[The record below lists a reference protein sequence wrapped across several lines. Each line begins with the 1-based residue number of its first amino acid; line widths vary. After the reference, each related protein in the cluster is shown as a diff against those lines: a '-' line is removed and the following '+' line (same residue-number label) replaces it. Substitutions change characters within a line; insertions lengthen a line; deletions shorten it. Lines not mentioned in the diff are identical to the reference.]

1 MPFLFWRVIQDAHAR
16 GFVELD
22 LGRSDIHQPGL
33 IAFKDHLGA
42 ARSTLTYYRY
52 PERQVDLAHSGW
64 MSRVAR
70 GVIEHLPDATLDLAG
85 RLLYK
90 HLG

>member
-1 MPFLFWRVIQDAHAR
+1 
-16 GFVELD
+16 VELD
-22 LGRSDIHQPGL
+22 LGRSDFDQPGL
-33 IAFKDHLGA
+33 IEFKNHLGA
-42 ARSTLTYYRY
+42 TRSTLTYYRY
-52 PERQVDLAHSGW
+52 PGRQVDAGRSDW

-70 GVIEHLPDATLDLAG
+70 AVFAHLPDATLDLAG